1 MSASEYTLEQLLRL
15 DAANRRLRLDDSDEN
30 SARTQN
36 IVFVYAAPKVGG
48 TTLVSSLRLWA
59 AARLTVLH
67 IHDEAMLEAMGLG
80 LGSVSVMDVVRY
92 NRYLGRNVWVVDV
105 FRPPAE
111 RKMSE
116 FFERLGDHHFNVGDE
131 MLAGYKF
138 EKLERRFNRL
148 WPWLATADPFLERY
162 GCGGIP
168 AVFPHEDRRLVIESD
183 GITFVKLRL
192 CDADA
197 WWGGILTALFGT
209 EIRVVRDYE
218 GAKKSV
224 VGGLYEQFK
233 AQYRL
238 PDNYAAMLRED
249 MGLCYYYSAAE
260 RETYLANLSTK
271 TKEAQPYTAAEYAFY
286 EELSL
291 ENAANWRIQFDHY
304 LDCGCICR
312 GCSAARARIVA
323 KVRVASPLNSDD
335 VVRHGVVPKIAASV
349 AGGSTTYRAPSIA
362 SLIGAARP

>member
-1 MSASEYTLEQLLRL
+1 MDSEYTLDKLMRL
-15 DAANRRLRLDDSDEN
+15 DAANRRLRLDSSEEN
-30 SARTQN
+30 SVRTQN

-80 LGSVSVMDVVRY
+80 LGGGVSVMDVVRY
-92 NRYLGRNVWVVDV
+92 NRYLGRNVWVIDV

-116 FFERLGDHHFNVGDE
+116 FFERLGDHHFNVSDE
-131 MLAGYKF
+131 TLAGYKF

-148 WPWLATADPFLERY
+148 WPWLATADPFSERY
-162 GCGGIP
+162 GCKMP
-168 AVFPHEDRRLVIESD
+168 AVFPHEERCLVVNED

-192 CDADA
+192 CDADTT
-197 WWGGILTALFGT
+197 WDKILSALFST

-224 VGGLYEQFK
+224 IGGLYEQFK

-238 PDNYAAMLRED
+238 PGNYVSLLKED
-249 MGLCYYYSAAE
+249 RGLSYYYSAAE
-260 RETYLANLSTK
+260 REAYLRKAC
-271 TKEAQPYTAAEYAFY
+271 ERQGADRQPFSAAEYALY

-312 GCSAARARIVA
+312 GCVAARTRIVA
-323 KVRVASPLNSDD
+323 KVRASCALNADD
-335 VVRHGVVPKIAASV
+335 VVRHGGNTTASAAVSSS
-349 AGGSTTYRAPSIA
+349 GKTYRSPSIA
-362 SLIGAARP
+362 SLIVAARP